1 MALIGRI
8 KDNKL
13 YIKGEIIEGQNI
25 IRIKD
30 NGNIE
35 LDEIIE
41 GELVR
46 IDGKTVKLDEVIE
59 GGV

>member
-8 KDNKL
+8 KGNKL

-41 GELVR
+41 GEPVR
-46 IDGKTVKLDEVIE
+46 IDGKTIKIGKIIE

>member
-41 GELVR
+41 GEPIR
-46 IDGKTVKLDEVIE
+46 IDGKTIKIVEIIE